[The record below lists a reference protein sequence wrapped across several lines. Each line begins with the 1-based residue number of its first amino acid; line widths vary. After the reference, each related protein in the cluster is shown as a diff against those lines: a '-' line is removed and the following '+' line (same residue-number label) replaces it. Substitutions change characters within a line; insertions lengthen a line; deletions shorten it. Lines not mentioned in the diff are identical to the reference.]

1 MKWLTVCYCHF
12 SLHASWWLQSR
23 YIAPKHWHC
32 LLFFK
37 QEPVPR
43 FWLLIRNNISNLND
57 TSSKYHKHQNSALT
71 VILRHTM
78 YTVFVWHCML
88 SIFITFNK
96 MSILNAILKVTCCS
110 FYYHFLQ
117 CKIKVCQG
125 SHRVSPFFG
134 YVINR
139 NTLMIPDVAS
149 SPVALFVQHSGMLCF
164 CKCTNL
170 DSNIIKITFS
180 KISLSIKPFIWKKN
194 KLSK

>member
-1 MKWLTVCYCHF
+1 MVDGLLLSF
-12 SLHASWWLQSR
+12 F
-23 YIAPKHWHC
+23 IAC
-32 LLFFK
+32 ELMIAIEIYSSQALALSFFFK

-110 FYYHFLQ
+110 FSHHFLQ

-125 SHRVSPFFG
+125 SHRVSPFFR
-134 YVINR
+134 IC
-139 NTLMIPDVAS
+139 
-149 SPVALFVQHSGMLCF
+149 H
-164 CKCTNL
+164 
-170 DSNIIKITFS
+170 
-180 KISLSIKPFIWKKN
+180 
-194 KLSK
+194 